1 MFSVVLPIIS
11 AAMLCPVLLCA
22 TLLLL
27 SPQEIAE
34 ARALHP
40 SPDAVQVQVEGGRE
54 ERKIEWIAKDSVHK
68 GHKLVQR
75 DVRSLTT
82 ELSFLSLF

>member
-34 ARALHP
+34 ARALHQ
-40 SPDAVQVQVEGGRE
+40 SPDAVQVAGGRE
-54 ERKIEWIAKDSVHK
+54 GVGEEREWIAQDSVHK
-68 GHKLVQR
+68 GH
-75 DVRSLTT
+75 
-82 ELSFLSLF
+82 